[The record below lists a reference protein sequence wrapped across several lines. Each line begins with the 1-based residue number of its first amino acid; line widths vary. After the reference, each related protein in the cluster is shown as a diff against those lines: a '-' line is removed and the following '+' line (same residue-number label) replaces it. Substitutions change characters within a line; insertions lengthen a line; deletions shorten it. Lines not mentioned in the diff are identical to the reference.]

1 MKSALNTVEEY
12 LATLPE
18 DRSKA
23 LQELRKLARNFLGK
37 EIKEEMS
44 YGMIGWVVPHRVFPA
59 GYHCNPKL
67 PLPFVSVA
75 SQKAGISLY
84 HMGLYADKQLMDW
97 FVKEYPKHSAAKLD
111 MGKSCIRFKK
121 PDEIPYTL
129 IGELF
134 KKMNAKQWI
143 DVYTRELQKK

>member
-1 MKSALNTVEEY
+1 MKSELKSVEEY

-23 LQELRKLARNFLGK
+23 LQELRKLAKKYLGK

-44 YGMIGWVVPHRVFPA
+44 YGMIGWVVPHSVFPA

-97 FVKEYPKHSAAKLD
+97 FVKEFPKRSAAKLD
-111 MGKSCIRFKK
+111 MAKSCIRFKK
-121 PDEIPYTL
+121 PNEIPYDL

-134 KKMNAKQWI
+134 KKMSAKQWI
-143 DVYTRELQKK
+143 EIYTREFQKK

>member
-1 MKSALNTVEEY
+1 MKSELKTVEEY

-18 DRSKA
+18 DRRKA
-23 LQELRKLARNFLGK
+23 LQDLRKLAKKFLGK

-44 YGMIGWVVPHRVFPA
+44 YGMIGWVVPHSVFPA

-67 PLPFVSVA
+67 PLPFVSLA

-97 FVKEYPKHSAAKLD
+97 FVKEYPKHSTAKLD

-121 PDEIPYTL
+121 LEEIPYDL

-134 KKMNAKQWI
+134 KKMSAKQWI
-143 DVYTRELQKK
+143 DLYNRELQRK

>member
-1 MKSALNTVEEY
+1 MKSELKTVEEY

-23 LQELRKLARNFLGK
+23 LQELRKLAKKFLGK

-44 YGMIGWVVPHRVFPA
+44 YGMIGWVVPHTVFPA

-67 PLPFVSVA
+67 PLPFVSLA

-97 FVKEYPKHSAAKLD
+97 FVKEYPKHSTAKLD
-111 MGKSCIRFKK
+111 IGKSCIRFKK
-121 PDEIPYTL
+121 PDEIPYDL

-134 KKMNAKQWI
+134 KKMSAKQWI
-143 DVYTRELQKK
+143 ELYNRELQKK

>member
-44 YGMIGWVVPHRVFPA
+44 YGIIGWVVPHRVFPA

>member
-1 MKSALNTVEEY
+1 MKSELKTVEEY

-23 LQELRKLARNFLGK
+23 LQELRKLAKKFLGK

-44 YGMIGWVVPHRVFPA
+44 YGMIGWVVPHSVFPA

-67 PLPFVSVA
+67 PLPFINVA

-97 FVKEYPKHSAAKLD
+97 FVKEFPKHSAAKLD

-121 PDEIPYTL
+121 PNEIPYDL

-143 DVYTRELQKK
+143 EIYTRELQKK

>member
-134 KKMNAKQWI
+134 KKMSAKQWI

>member
-1 MKSALNTVEEY
+1 
-12 LATLPE
+12 
-18 DRSKA
+18 
-23 LQELRKLARNFLGK
+23 
-37 EIKEEMS
+37 
-44 YGMIGWVVPHRVFPA
+44 
-59 GYHCNPKL
+59 
-67 PLPFVSVA
+67 VA

-97 FVKEYPKHSAAKLD
+97 FVKEFPKHSAAKLD

-121 PDEIPYTL
+121 PNEIPYDL

-143 DVYTRELQKK
+143 EIYTRELQKK

>member
-1 MKSALNTVEEY
+1 MKSELKTVEEY

-23 LQELRKLARNFLGK
+23 LQELRKLAKKFLGK

-44 YGMIGWVVPHRVFPA
+44 YGMIGWVVPHSVFPA

-67 PLPFVSVA
+67 PLPFINVA

-97 FVKEYPKHSAAKLD
+97 FVKEFTKHSAAKLD

-121 PDEIPYTL
+121 PNEIPYDL

-143 DVYTRELQKK
+143 EIYTRELQKK